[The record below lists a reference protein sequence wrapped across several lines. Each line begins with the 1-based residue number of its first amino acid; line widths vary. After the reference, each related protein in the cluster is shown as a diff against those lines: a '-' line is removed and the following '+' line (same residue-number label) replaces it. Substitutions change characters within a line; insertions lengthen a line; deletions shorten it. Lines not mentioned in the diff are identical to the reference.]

1 MHNLDAFPQI
11 ERIKT
16 LNWIK
21 QSAIV
26 LKPSLRSEDPEEFGA
41 ARYAHKD
48 LVDRFYSEI
57 SDYIPLSQ
65 YKAAKRDFE
74 YFLGLID
81 LALAYFADEVGSTGK
96 FNDNLR
102 GGYP

>member
-1 MHNLDAFPQI
+1 MHNLDAYQQI
-11 ERIKT
+11 EKVKT
-16 LNWIK
+16 LQWIK

-48 LVDRFYSEI
+48 LVDRFYSET

-65 YKAAKRDFE
+65 YKAAERDFE
-74 YFLGLID
+74 YFLRLID
-81 LALAYFADEVGSTGK
+81 LVLAYVADGMEATKRVQ
-96 FNDNLR
+96 
-102 GGYP
+102 